1 MRGRLWRRQCCQG
14 NPDPRKLAM
23 ASGNGGSWS
32 HPPPQSAA
40 AMVRAEPGS
49 RACFYRGGPGA
60 MAELGSRLW
69 GRGMRAT
76 WQGAGRRW
84 GGGRENT
91 APIGSPRQLMEV
103 GWQRG
108 EVGPAPFLLLAW
120 LSLPLPP
127 ALGDRPAAPPVV
139 RPISTSAAQPREGR

>member
-1 MRGRLWRRQCCQG
+1 
-14 NPDPRKLAM
+14 
-23 ASGNGGSWS
+23 
-32 HPPPQSAA
+32 
-40 AMVRAEPGS
+40 
-49 RACFYRGGPGA
+49 

-69 GRGMRAT
+69 DGDMRAT

-84 GGGRENT
+84 GGGLL
-91 APIGSPRQLMEV
+91 RQLMGA

-108 EVGPAPFLLLAW
+108 EVGPPPFLLLAW
-120 LSLPLPP
+120 LSLFLLP

>member
-1 MRGRLWRRQCCQG
+1 
-14 NPDPRKLAM
+14 
-23 ASGNGGSWS
+23 
-32 HPPPQSAA
+32 
-40 AMVRAEPGS
+40 
-49 RACFYRGGPGA
+49 

-69 GRGMRAT
+69 GGGMRAT

-91 APIGSPRQLMEV
+91 APTGSPRQLMEV